1 MKTIDMQFKELT
13 KELLMLHTNKMR
25 NPCVFINMNVNQRL
39 EYCSVDEILSLQQT
53 KFLSSNHNGSYW
65 ADKPLYAE
73 VQGRK
78 KTLDLER
85 MFLKESGDYYVTYFV
100 QSTLHP
106 AGWKTIRACGNNDFD
121 DYLASRTT
129 FKDYMKES
137 VFHNHWISN
146 GNTLSSLHAD
156 PVDTFFL
163 QVQGTKRFRLIEESL
178 LLSKYVDLRQPH
190 KLKMNFDR
198 LKTLGIKSEEF
209 TVSPGMAVF
218 MPSWCFHEI
227 ESQES
232 GLNVS
237 LTSHYPRSRSVLR
250 FSPLQAINKA
260 RRFWYPKL
268 VQKKR
273 IQFQIENIS
282 VNAVPFF
289 PWFSSFVSNNT
300 FLNDTTYQPE
310 YYILNRKTRRIIPVL
325 NMELVS
331 VLKQI
336 DGFVTVQDISNL
348 TGLGQDTVIDSLTRL
363 IEDEFIQILFDSE
376 DKYNYFYQS
385 IEPKTLSF

>member
-25 NPCVFINMNVNQRL
+25 SPCVFVNMVINQRL
-39 EYCSVDEILSLQQT
+39 ENCSVEEILSLQQT
-53 KFLSSNHNGSYW
+53 QFLSSNHNGSYW

-85 MFLKESGDYYVTYFV
+85 MFLKDSGDYYVTYFV
-100 QSTLHP
+100 QRTLHP
-106 AGWKTIRACGNNDFD
+106 AGWETIRTCGNNVFD

-129 FKDYMKES
+129 FKDYMKGS

-156 PVDTFFL
+156 PVNTFFL

-178 LLSKYVDLRQPH
+178 LLCKYVDLRQPH
-190 KLKMNFDR
+190 KLKINFDK
-198 LKTLGIKSEEF
+198 LKNLGVKNEEF
-209 TVSPGMAVF
+209 TVTPGMAVF

-227 ESQES
+227 ESQGA
-232 GLNVS
+232 GLNIS
-237 LTSHYPRSRSVLR
+237 LTSHYPRSRSAFLL
-250 FSPLQAINKA
+250 SPLQAINKV
-260 RRFWYPKL
+260 RRFWYPKF

-273 IQFQIENIS
+273 IQFQIENLS

-289 PWFSSFVSNNT
+289 PWFSSFVSNTT
-300 FLNDTTYQPE
+300 FLNDTTYQPQ
-310 YYILNRKTRRIIPVL
+310 YYILNRKTKRIVPVL

-336 DGFVTVQDISNL
+336 NGFVKVQDISNI
-348 TGLGQDTVIDSLTRL
+348 TGLAQDTVIDTLATL

-385 IEPKTLSF
+385 IEPKTLST